1 MKKFLLTALVA
12 AATITTAFADGR
24 ERPVTLNE
32 LPQTARTFLSA
43 HFGGKTLAYAVAE
56 QKYAGDEYEVVY
68 SDRVT
73 VDFRP
78 DGEWKS
84 VSSKYG
90 AVPDAIVPRQIKDF
104 VASGNFSDKQVRQ
117 IERGLVGWEIT
128 LSRGLEV
135 KFDQNFTVL
144 DYDD

>member
-56 QKYAGDEYEVVY
+56 QKYAGDDFAAVTGHVNY
-68 SDRVT
+68 SGR
-73 VDFRP
+73 
-78 DGEWKS
+78 
-84 VSSKYG
+84 
-90 AVPDAIVPRQIKDF
+90 
-104 VASGNFSDKQVRQ
+104 
-117 IERGLVGWEIT
+117 
-128 LSRGLEV
+128 
-135 KFDQNFTVL
+135 VL
-144 DYDD
+144 DAREECGEDD